1 MLGAVGLTL
10 GACGDDGERDNRDRP
25 PAPINVTAAVIDG
38 AVQVS
43 PRSFGAGPIRLIV
56 TNQTGRAQSVTL
68 ETEDVSAGPGLTQT
82 TLPIQPR
89 DTALIEADV
98 PEGAY
103 ALRTND
109 RRIKPAAV
117 EVGASR
123 PSSQDDLLLP

>member
-1 MLGAVGLTL
+1 M
-10 GACGDDGERDNRDRP
+10 
-25 PAPINVTAAVIDG
+25 
-38 AVQVS
+38 
-43 PRSFGAGPIRLIV
+43 
-56 TNQTGRAQSVTL
+56 TL
-68 ETEDVSAGPGLTQT
+68 ETEDVSEGPGLTQT

-89 DTALIEADV
+89 DTAMIEADV